1 MLALFLADGVEIE
14 DLDFGQAM
22 GLRVTIWRAGASAG
36 RPKWPLP
43 PICVRALLAPL
54 FALGLAG
61 CATLD
66 PYGQKPGLGSALP
79 PEAPR
84 TTGVETPDSS
94 QHKRLVDMFGGEYKA
109 WGTERYL
116 NGILAKLA
124 AASEKPAEPYRV
136 TILNTQVVNAFALPG
151 GNLYVTRGMLAL
163 ANDASELAA
172 VMAHEIG
179 HITAGH
185 AGLRAER
192 EKDQQLIRK
201 VTDVLQKDKGEQV
214 QARGVASLANFSRQ
228 QEFEADLIGVQTI
241 AKAGYDPLGAAR
253 FLTSLSRSTALRA
266 SLFNQRAPGQ
276 EITSSHPSTPERIAR
291 ATAAA
296 RAVTGQEGGEA
307 QRNDY
312 LAAIDSIDF
321 GDNPAEG
328 LVRGRRFS
336 HPRLGFGFLAP
347 EGFVLE
353 NTPQAVLGVAAGG
366 AEALRL
372 DSVSVSADTSL
383 ESYLAMDWIEGL
395 QPATVKT
402 LAINGLPAATAL
414 AKSGEWQFRVG
425 VVRLGG
431 DIYRLIFAT
440 TALTE
445 RTDQRFR
452 DSLESFRRIPADEAG
467 KLQPLHVRV
476 VTAAPGDTAE
486 GLAGRMALADR
497 PLEWFLMLNGLDRPG
512 ALKAGERF
520 KVVSE

>member
-1 MLALFLADGVEIE
+1 
-14 DLDFGQAM
+14 M
-22 GLRVTIWRAGASAG
+22 GSTVMFWRAGALKRRLAG
-36 RPKWPLP
+36 PPLRL
-43 PICVRALLAPL
+43 CALALL
-54 FALGLAG
+54 ALGLAG

-66 PYGQKPGLGSALP
+66 PYGQSPATGPALP

-84 TTGVETPDSS
+84 ITGMETPDSA
-94 QHKRLVDMFGGEYKA
+94 QHKRLVEMFGGEYKSF
-109 WGTERYL
+109 GTERYL
-116 NGILAKLA
+116 NGILSRLA
-124 AASEKPAEPYRV
+124 AASDKPGEPYRV
-136 TILNTQVVNAFALPG
+136 TILNTQVVNAFARPS
-151 GNLYVTRGMLAL
+151 GNVYVTRGMLAL

-228 QEFEADLIGVQTI
+228 QEFEADQIGVTTI
-241 AKAGYDPLGAAR
+241 AKAGYDPFGASR
-253 FLTSLSRSTALRA
+253 FLTSLSRSTAMRA

-291 ATAAA
+291 AIAAA
-296 RAVTGQEGGEA
+296 RAVSAPGPGEGQRAE
-307 QRNDY
+307 Y
-312 LAAIDSIDF
+312 LAAIDGIDF

-328 LVRGRRFS
+328 LVRGRRFA

-347 EGFVLE
+347 EGFVLD
-353 NTPQAVLGVAAGG
+353 NTPQAVLGVAGGG

-372 DSVSVSADTSL
+372 DSVTIAPDISL
-383 ESYLAMDWIEGL
+383 EAYLAMDWIEGL
-395 QPATVKT
+395 QPSSVKT
-402 LAINGLPAATAL
+402 LTIDGLPAATGM
-414 AKSGEWQFRVG
+414 AKSGEWRFRVG
-425 VVRLGG
+425 VIRMGAEV
-431 DIYRLIFAT
+431 YRLIFAT

-452 DSLESFRRIPADEAG
+452 ESLESFRRIPADEAG

-476 VTAAPGDTAE
+476 QTAAPGETAE
-486 GLAGRMALADR
+486 GFAGRMALADR
-497 PLEWFLMLNGLDRPG
+497 PLEWFLLLNGLDRPG
-512 ALKAGERF
+512 ALKPGERF
-520 KVVSE
+520 KVVAD

>member
-1 MLALFLADGVEIE
+1 MGSTVICRRGGVPERRLAWPP
-14 DLDFGQAM
+14 QR
-22 GLRVTIWRAGASAG
+22 LRARVWIAS
-36 RPKWPLP
+36 
-43 PICVRALLAPL
+43 L

-66 PYGQKPGLGSALP
+66 PYGQTPGVGPALP

-84 TTGVETPDSS
+84 TTGVETPDSA
-94 QHKRLVDMFGGEYKA
+94 QHKRLVEMFGGEYKSYRA
-109 WGTERYL
+109 ERYL

-124 AASEKPAEPYRV
+124 AASEKPGEPYRV
-136 TILNTQVVNAFALPG
+136 TILNTQVVNAFALPS
-151 GNLYVTRGMLAL
+151 GNVYVTRGMLAL
-163 ANDASELAA
+163 ANDSSELAA

-185 AGLRAER
+185 ASQRAEA

-201 VTDVLQKDKGEQV
+201 VTDVLQKDRGGEV

-228 QEFEADLIGVQTI
+228 QEFEADLIGVKTI
-241 AKAGYDPLGAAR
+241 AKAGYDPFGAAR
-253 FLTSLSRSTALRA
+253 FLTSLSRSASLRA
-266 SLFNQRAPGQ
+266 SLFNQRAAGQ

-296 RAVTGQEGGEA
+296 RAIGGPGMGET
-307 QRNDY
+307 QRSDY
-312 LAAIDSIDF
+312 LAAIDGIDF

-328 LVRGRRFS
+328 LVRGRRFT

-372 DSVSVSADTSL
+372 DSVSVASDTGL
-383 ESYLAMDWIEGL
+383 ESYLAMDWIQGL
-395 QPATVKT
+395 QPASVKT
-402 LAINGLPAATAL
+402 FAINGLPAATGT

-425 VVRLGG
+425 VIRVGG
-431 DIYRLIFAT
+431 EVYRLIFAT
-440 TALTE
+440 TALSE

-452 DSLESFRRIPADEAG
+452 DSLESFRRIDAEEAG
-467 KLQPLHVRV
+467 KLQPLHLRM
-476 VTAAPGDTAE
+476 VTAGASDTAE
-486 GLAGRMALADR
+486 TLAGRMALADR
-497 PLEWFLMLNGLDRPG
+497 PLEWFLLLNGLDRPG
-512 ALKAGERF
+512 ALKAGESF
-520 KVVSE
+520 KLVGD